1 VKNSGSF
8 KVAFWF
14 AAAALVVTFFF
25 LARSEY
31 QRGRA
36 DQSVADLQIESF
48 DRGLAVSGLWS
59 VVTAVRD
66 SYDGVE
72 TRKGDVDWLLGMLK
86 KYDLQN
92 PEVDGDKYALYRVR
106 VAAFKKAFPGRPVPE
121 PLELMSN
128 ADLGG
133 IPAGA
138 PTAAPSEVAP

>member
-1 VKNSGSF
+1 MRNGGSF

-31 QRGRA
+31 RRGRA
-36 DQSVADLQIESF
+36 DQSVADLQLESF

-59 VVTAVRD
+59 VVTAIRD
-66 SYDGVE
+66 DKQAMDAAADDLDYFTGLLRRYDA
-72 TRKGDVDWLLGMLK
+72 
-86 KYDLQN
+86 KY
-92 PEVDGDKYALYRVR
+92 PEVDAHK
-106 VAAFKKAFPGRPVPE
+106 VAAYRARAAAWKKTFPGRPLP
-121 PLELMSN
+121 PPDDLMT

-138 PTAAPSEVAP
+138 PTAAPEATP